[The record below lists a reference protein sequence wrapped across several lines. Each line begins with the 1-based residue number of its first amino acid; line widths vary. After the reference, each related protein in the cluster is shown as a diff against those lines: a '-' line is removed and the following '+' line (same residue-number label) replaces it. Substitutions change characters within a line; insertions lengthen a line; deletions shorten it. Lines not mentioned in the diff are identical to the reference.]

1 MKVPADISF
10 ETIRR
15 LLVATI
21 ERGRLLSIT
30 LLNGIFRCAPSTLF
44 RRGFLISTA
53 LCGAALGADPARAAN
68 FTITNTNDS
77 GAGSLR
83 QAIID
88 SNATPGSNT
97 IVLQAGL
104 IGNIAL
110 ASPLPAIVVPVS
122 INLKN
127 SALDGIAI
135 GGNFG
140 LSVATTGAV
149 TLSNVIGD
157 YLGNT
162 TVTSGTVNFGGLVSG
177 DPLVAPRSLLVTN
190 PGTTVNIAAGGASV
204 ANLSGAGTI
213 VNHANPSTSFTLFG
227 GDSAPRTFAGTISGS
242 GLSLIHI

>member
-88 SNATPGSNT
+88 GPGKHSRLFVLLNKDVRDYIVRLTDQWLGMTYIQVGVAMIVAVLGIVNSLTVSIVDRRRELGVLRAVGGLRAQIRGTVWMEALT
-97 IVLQAGL
+97 IGAIGL
-104 IGNIAL
+104 ILGAATGAIGL
-110 ASPLPAIVVPVS
+110 FYELQTIRTDLVGMVLPFTFPTGIMGMLVPV
-122 INLKN
+122 ILG
-127 SALDGIAI
+127 AA
-135 GGNFG
+135 F
-140 LSVATTGAV
+140 VAA
-149 TLSNVIGD
+149 
-157 YLGNT
+157 
-162 TVTSGTVNFGGLVSG
+162 
-177 DPLVAPRSLLVTN
+177 VAPAESAVRSSLVE
-190 PGTTVNIAAGGASV
+190 A
-204 ANLSGAGTI
+204 LEYE
-213 VNHANPSTSFTLFG
+213 
-227 GDSAPRTFAGTISGS
+227 
-242 GLSLIHI
+242 